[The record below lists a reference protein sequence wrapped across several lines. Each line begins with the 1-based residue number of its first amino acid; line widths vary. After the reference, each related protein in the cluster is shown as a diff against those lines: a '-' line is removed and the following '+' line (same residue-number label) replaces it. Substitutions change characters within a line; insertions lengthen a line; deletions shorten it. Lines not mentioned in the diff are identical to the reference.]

1 MLPISDFKYQTK
13 KGTSNNFATANHG
26 ENFSF
31 SPNSLGRVK
40 IKFLIILA
48 AVLGVLF
55 STQLVF
61 ATNLSL
67 DGQAL
72 ASIEKEIQNEETK
85 SLQLR
90 TKIAQFSSLNY
101 LSGKALQLG
110 FTRPDKIITP

>member
-13 KGTSNNFATANHG
+13 KGTSNSFAAANHG

-48 AVLGVLF
+48 IVLGVLL

-61 ATNLSL
+61 ATNLST

-72 ASIEKEIQNEETK
+72 ASIEKEIQKEETK

-90 TKIAQFSSLNY
+90 TKIAQTSALIN
-101 LSGKALQLG
+101 LSQKAQQLG
-110 FTRPDKIITP
+110 FSHPEKIITP